1 MCSFWLCLYHNVLYR
16 RAKDQHVFCYHFYLL
31 HYMPSYIF
39 FCDCAINIWPQHL
52 LAIDSFNGCPRL
64 SPPHIQ
70 DKGTL
75 VVFLCVVSFQRT
87 KYISPASQAWCLGI
101 FFCTIEHKSNL
112 NKHLYYRK
120 EFIKKSS
127 RNSYFADFQ

>member
-1 MCSFWLCLYHNVLYR
+1 MFLLALSVSQRSLQKSQGSTCFLLPFLFTTLYAIL
-16 RAKDQHVFCYHFYLL
+16 QF
-31 HYMPSYIF
+31 F